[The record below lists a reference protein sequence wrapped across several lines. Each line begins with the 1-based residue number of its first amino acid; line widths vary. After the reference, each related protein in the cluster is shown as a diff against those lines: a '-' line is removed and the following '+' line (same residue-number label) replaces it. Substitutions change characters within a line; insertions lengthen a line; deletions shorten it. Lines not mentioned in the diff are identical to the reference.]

1 LKKFTLLICQGIVL
15 LFSLVVGC
23 NIKEEEIIETVP
35 TTTATEQSIPP
46 PPITPKP
53 LPTPE

>member
-1 LKKFTLLICQGIVL
+1 MVL
-15 LFSLVVGC
+15 LFSLMVGC

-35 TTTATEQSIPP
+35 TVTTEQSIPP

>member
-1 LKKFTLLICQGIVL
+1 MKKFTLLICQGIVL

-23 NIKEEEIIETVP
+23 NIKEEEIIETIP
-35 TTTATEQSIPP
+35 TTATTEQSIPS

-53 LPTPE
+53 LSTPE

>member
-35 TTTATEQSIPP
+35 TTEQSIPP